1 MKSTEFPVM
10 GVTRTFWD
18 FYQGM
23 GLAVS
28 VFLTFEAV
36 IFWQLASIVRSGGYK
51 SIRPLLVTFVAGYLA
66 LAVVS
71 YERFFIAPVVTE
83 ILIAICLGLALRKAE

>member
-1 MKSTEFPVM
+1 MVMKSTQFPIM

-28 VFLTFEAV
+28 VFLTIEA
-36 IFWQLASIVRSGGYK
+36 ILFWQLATIAQSDVKLIKPILIVFM
-51 SIRPLLVTFVAGYLA
+51 LGYLA
-66 LAVVS
+66 FAGVS
-71 YERFFIAPVVTE
+71 YVHFFAAPAIFEV
-83 ILIAICLGLALRKAE
+83 LIALCLGLALRK